1 MDKIAFIPFEES
13 LAKYFTELNLVWVK
27 KYFMVEPLDEEML
40 SNPQSYIIDKGG
52 LIFFAK
58 TGDDI
63 AGTFAL
69 QKSSEGVYQLSK
81 MAVDEAFQGMKIG
94 NAMMEFCLAEAKRR
108 GFQKIVLFSNTIL
121 GPAIHLYKKYGFT
134 EVPMGYPEFERSNIK
149 MEYTIQ

>member
-1 MDKIAFIPFEES
+1 MDTIAFIPFETS
-13 LAKYFTELNLVWVK
+13 LARHFTDLNLAWVK
-27 KYFMVEPLDEEML
+27 KYFVVEPLDEEML
-40 SNPQSYIIDKGG
+40 SNPKSFIIDKGG

-58 TGDDI
+58 TGDHI

-69 QKSSEGVYQLSK
+69 QKVADEVYQLSK

-108 GFQKIVLFSNTIL
+108 GFQKIELFSNTLL

-134 EVPMGYPEFERSNIK
+134 EVPLGDSEFERSNIK